1 LQKADSIMRPIKF
14 PAHFLILAASFALG
28 FHALPALADE
38 AQAAESAVE
47 PPARP
52 LPAITVSEV
61 QPLRL
66 VDRIVASGL
75 IAAVEEVQVAP
86 LIEGQPVDALLA
98 DVGDLVVEGQVL
110 AILSKSTLD
119 LQKAEAVASLA
130 AANSTI
136 AQAQAQLLEAETA
149 GAEAQRVVDRTT
161 KLRDSGTAPQA
172 VWDTANDN
180 ATAANA
186 RIAVATQGLEAA
198 RAQLALAEAR
208 LETVELHL
216 GRTEVRAL
224 VSGKIVAR
232 NAKLGAI
239 ATAAG
244 LPMFVITRDSAL
256 ELRADISESD
266 VLRLAPGQTAT
277 LRAVGM
283 VTALAG
289 TVRLVEP
296 TIDTMTRLGQAR
308 ISVEDAD
315 ALRPGMFA
323 EADII
328 VDDHDGLAVPIT
340 ALGSSADGNTVMRVT
355 DGLVER
361 VVVTTGIRDG
371 GMIEITSGLSAGDQ
385 VVTKA
390 AAFVRPG
397 DRVTPVLAPEAV
409 N

>member
-1 LQKADSIMRPIKF
+1 MRPIKF
-14 PAHFLILAASFALG
+14 PTPFLILAASLAFG
-28 FHALPALADE
+28 IPVLPAIADE
-38 AQAAESAVE
+38 AAAAEGVAE
-47 PPARP
+47 PAARP
-52 LPAITVSEV
+52 LPAITVSAV
-61 QPLRL
+61 QPVRL

-110 AILSKSTLD
+110 AVLSKATLD

-130 AANSTI
+130 AARSTI
-136 AQAQAQLLEAETA
+136 AQGEAQLLEAETA
-149 GAEAQRVVDRTT
+149 GAEAQRVMDRTT

-172 VWDTANDN
+172 VWDTANAN

-186 RIAVATQGLEAA
+186 RVAVATQGLEAA

-208 LETVELHL
+208 LETVELGL

-224 VSGKIVAR
+224 VAGRVVAR
-232 NAKLGAI
+232 NARLGAI

-244 LPMFVITRDSAL
+244 LPMFVIARDGAL
-256 ELRADISESD
+256 ELRTDISESD
-266 VLRLAPGQTAT
+266 VLRLVPGQAA
-277 LRAVGM
+277 LVRAVGM
-283 VTALAG
+283 VTPLEGA
-289 TVRLVEP
+289 VRLIEP

-308 ISVEDAD
+308 ISVAD
-315 ALRPGMFA
+315 AGTLRPGMFA
-323 EADII
+323 EAEIV
-328 VDDHDGLAVPIT
+328 VDDHEGLAVPIT
-340 ALGSSADGNTVMRVT
+340 ALGSSADGNTVMRVR
-355 DGLVER
+355 DGVVER
-361 VVVTTGIRDG
+361 VAVTTGIRDG
-371 GMIEITSGLSAGDQ
+371 GMIEITAGLTAGDQ

-397 DRVTPVLAPEAV
+397 DRVNPVLAPDAT

>member
-1 LQKADSIMRPIKF
+1 MMRP
-14 PAHFLILAASFALG
+14 FLILAASLALG
-28 FHALPALADE
+28 LPALPALAEE
-38 AQAAESAVE
+38 AQAAEA
-47 PPARP
+47 ATATRP

-61 QPLRL
+61 QPMQL

-86 LIEGQPVDALLA
+86 LIEGQPVDALLV

-110 AILSKSTLD
+110 AILSKSSLE
-119 LQKAEAVASLA
+119 LQRAEALAALA
-130 AANSTI
+130 AARSTI
-136 AQAQAQLLEAETA
+136 AQGQAQILEAETA
-149 GAEAQRVVDRTT
+149 EAEAQRVIERTT

-172 VWDTANDN
+172 VWDTANAG
-180 ATAANA
+180 ATATKA
-186 RIAVATQGLEAA
+186 RVAVASQALEAA
-198 RAQLALAEAR
+198 RAQLKLAEAR

-244 LPMFVITRDSAL
+244 QPMFVITRDGAL

-283 VTALAG
+283 AQPLVG

-296 TIDTMTRLGQAR
+296 SIDTMTRLGQAR
-308 ISVEDAD
+308 ISVADAA

-323 EADII
+323 EAEITI
-328 VDDHDGLAVPIT
+328 VDRKGLAVPIT
-340 ALGSSADGNTVMRVT
+340 ALGSSAEGNTVMRIT

-361 VVVTTGIRDG
+361 VAVTTGIRDG
-371 GMIEITSGLSAGDQ
+371 GWIEITSGLAAGDL

-397 DRVTPVLAPEAV
+397 DRVTPVPATEAT